1 MKNNTLKTAV
11 VAAVALSL
19 FSNCKPRSYRTELEP
34 QAITCPSA
42 AEVYAYRGVPV
53 DSATACTF
61 GKINTATGGSTS
73 IASLTASIYFN
84 QGAYHIT
91 ENNYYAFKAQ
101 DTTRTL
107 FKISMAG
114 VVTPL
119 TNSSY
124 GSTFDGLVYNRFN
137 GKLYCFR
144 LSGGTSHIAE
154 IVVSGSTYTTVD
166 LATTL
171 LPEQYDNATVNPLTG
186 DIYYQTRTSAGS
198 NVEKYHPGGSV
209 STVCSAMP
217 IELWGMRYNP
227 NDNNLYAVIANSSSA
242 TGFEFVKISSSGT
255 LTVLSAVPFIN
266 FKKFSACFDPCTDHY
281 IFSYPGHTAPIQGHL
296 MQLNTSGTVL
306 QHDSAATLYQG
317 MAVKY

>member
-1 MKNNTLKTAV
+1 MKNSTLNAFAIGVLAV
-11 VAAVALSL
+11 STLT
-19 FSNCKPRSYRTELEP
+19 NCKPDHGSTEIEP
-34 QAITCPSA
+34 AAITCPSA

-53 DSATACTF
+53 DTATACTF

-73 IASLTASIYFN
+73 MASFTGHIHFS
-84 QGAYHIT
+84 QGAYHIV

-124 GSTFDGLVYNRFN
+124 GSTFDGLIYNRFN

-154 IVVSGSTYTTVD
+154 VVVSGSTFSTADV
-166 LATTL
+166 ATTL
-171 LPEQYDNATVNPLTG
+171 LPEQYDNATVNALTG

-209 STVCSAMP
+209 STVCSGMP
-217 IELWGMRYNP
+217 TELWGMRYNP
-227 NDNNLYAVIANSSSA
+227 NDNNLYAVRANSA
-242 TGFEFVKISSSGT
+242 GTGHEFVKINSSGT
-255 LTVLSAVPFIN
+255 LTVLSAVPYIN

-281 IFSYPGHTAPIQGHL
+281 IFSYPGLDTTLQGHL
-296 MQLNTSGTVL
+296 MQLNTSGTIL
-306 QHDSAATLYQG
+306 QHDSATTLYQG
-317 MAVKY
+317 MDVKY